1 MRVVVTDV
9 ALIEPL
15 EIGMHALAAIAAEA
29 RAKGVTPLFAN
40 LKMLHA
46 IAGTRRLLR
55 MLDSG
60 SDGAAIIAAW
70 QAEVAQFKA
79 LRARYLLY

>member
-15 EIGMHALAAIAAEA
+15 EIGVHVLAAIAAEA
-29 RAKGVTPLFAN
+29 RSKGVAPLFGK
-40 LKMLHA
+40 LEMLHA
-46 IAGTRRLLR
+46 IAGTKRLHR

-70 QAEVAQFKA
+70 QTEVAQFKA